1 MDPFSIAFL
10 FVSIAAS
17 AMSAMGQYQ
26 QARTASKTAQA
37 TAEYN
42 AKLAAQEA
50 ETARQQS
57 IMEQQ
62 KGAVELSN
70 QRRKAQIAMGKM
82 RASMGA
88 SGFEMDSG
96 SNLSMLA
103 ESAAEHQ
110 QDSSVIESNAR
121 QAAWANEVAAVRA
134 DNSTGYY
141 DWQSATADS
150 GMTGT
155 YLGMGGT
162 LLGGVAKGVGMYSSL
177 SSAGSAAATG
187 SSTFSG
193 ASGVTSSSTYSATTP
208 YSWSSY
214 K

>member
-10 FVSIAAS
+10 VASIAAS
-17 AMSAMGQYQ
+17 AMSALGQYQ
-26 QARTASKTAQA
+26 QARTAAKTAQA

-42 AKLAAQEA
+42 ANLARQEA
-50 ETARQQS
+50 ETARKQA

-70 QRRKAQIAMGKM
+70 QRRAAQRAMGKM

-121 QAAWANEVAAVRA
+121 QAAWAQEVAAVRA
-134 DNSTGYY
+134 DNSAGYY
-141 DWQSATADS
+141 DWQSATANN
-150 GMTGT
+150 GMTGA
-155 YLGMGGT
+155 YLGMAGT
-162 LLGGVAKGVGMYSSL
+162 LLGGVAQGVGMYSKL
-177 SSAGSAAATG
+177 SSAATPTSG
-187 SSTFSG
+187 SSIFSG
-193 ASGVTSSSTYSATTP
+193 TSGVTSSSTYSATTP
-208 YSWSSY
+208 YSWLSY